1 MPLLFVVLFLMVG
14 ISSDSSSNPSGSSG
28 FAIFCIEPE
37 RPHGG
42 RVHLSELVLKEP
54 PYLTEDQ
61 VESYDWDS
69 HTIRVAPEVLQ
80 DQPESQEFV
89 VMAGGLRIY
98 RGYFSHIHS
107 SRGYFG
113 SPVIFL
119 PFIPAADG
127 SVVTLPGTEQL
138 LKIGLWA
145 NEDGDPRFD
154 KRLYD
159 YLASAGLLAQG
170 Q

>member
-1 MPLLFVVLFLMVG
+1 MVFLYVVLISLAG
-14 ISSDSSSNPSGSSG
+14 IASDTANSPGGSG
-28 FAIFCIEPE
+28 FAIYCVDPE

-54 PYLTEDQ
+54 AYLTEDQ
-61 VESYDWDS
+61 VDSYEWGS
-69 HTIRVAPEVLQ
+69 HTIRVDPEALQ
-80 DQPESQEFV
+80 DQPESQEFI

-98 RGYFSHIHS
+98 RGYFSHYHS

-127 SVVTLPGTEQL
+127 SVSTLPGNENL
-138 LKIGLWA
+138 LKIEMWA

-159 YLASAGLLAQG
+159 YLASAGLLAEG

>member
-1 MPLLFVVLFLMVG
+1 MSYLFVVLLSLAGF
-14 ISSDSSSNPSGSSG
+14 SSDSSNAPDSSG
-28 FAIFCIEPE
+28 FAIFCIEAV

-42 RVHLSELVLKEP
+42 LVRLSELVLKEP
-54 PYLTEDQ
+54 PYLTENQ

-80 DQPESQEFV
+80 NQPESPQFV
-89 VMAGGLRIY
+89 VMAGGVRIY
-98 RGYFSHIHS
+98 RGYFSYLHS
-107 SRGYFG
+107 SGGNFG
-113 SPVIFL
+113 SPDIFL

-127 SVVTLPGTEQL
+127 SVSPLPGTEQV

-170 Q
+170 E